1 MQIPKSSEHDRDWF
15 RSLIPTEPSV
25 EIKPMFGNLGAFV
38 NGNMFAG
45 LFGQT
50 IGVKLDTTD
59 RAELSAI
66 EGTGAFG
73 PAERPMPGYVR
84 LPDSWRTTPRRA
96 AEWIDKSLRY
106 VESLP
111 PKGKKTRR

>member
-1 MQIPKSSEHDRDWF
+1 MHIPKSSEQDREWF
-15 RSLIPTEPSV
+15 RSLIPPDPSV

-50 IGVKLDTTD
+50 IGVKLADAE
-59 RAELSAI
+59 RAELSGI
-66 EGTGAFG
+66 DGTGPFG

-84 LPDSWRTTPRRA
+84 MPDTWRATPERA
-96 AEWIDKSLRY
+96 TEWIEKSLRY

-111 PKGKKTRR
+111 PKTQKTRR